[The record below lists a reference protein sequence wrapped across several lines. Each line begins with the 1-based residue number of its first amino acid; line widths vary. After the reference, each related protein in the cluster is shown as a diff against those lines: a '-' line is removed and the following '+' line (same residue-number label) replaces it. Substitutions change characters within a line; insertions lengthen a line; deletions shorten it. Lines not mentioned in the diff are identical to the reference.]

1 VTVTP
6 EQVGRPLP
14 RLPSPQRISFPT
26 EGWLRSL
33 LRLALA
39 LAATLAVFAALIAAL
54 GENPLDAFDAMWE
67 GAIGNKWIP
76 NSGFN
81 FGQTAMIA
89 SLLICTG
96 LAAAIPFRA
105 RLWNVGGEG
114 QLWFGA
120 FAAIAIAL
128 SLPPNVAPWQAMA
141 AAVAGATFA
150 GAFWGFIP
158 GILKATINANEVITS
173 LMLVFVA
180 IQIGNYAI
188 STLFPSQSNQTE
200 SIPFTF
206 ELPNIW
212 TGTLVTV
219 GAPIAAGAAVLAW
232 IVMSRTPLGFQIRA
246 VGLNANAARMN
257 GMSTGRVAV
266 LAFTM
271 GGAFGGLAG
280 GIAVM
285 GINGALISGFSAN
298 FGFIGIAVALVARL
312 SPIWILPSAFLFA
325 ALRTGSN
332 GLQATTGISTSM
344 GEVLVA
350 TFVILLLAFRVI
362 RMQYAEAAQ

>member
-1 VTVTP
+1 MTAAP

-14 RLPSPQRISFPT
+14 RLPAPGRISFPAH
-26 EGWLRSL
+26 GWLGAL
-33 LRLALA
+33 LRLVLA
-39 LAATLAVFAALIAAL
+39 LAATIAVFAALIAAL
-54 GENPLDAFDAMWE
+54 GENPLDAFEALWDGSVGEPWS
-67 GAIGNKWIP
+67 NP
-76 NSGFN
+76 FN
-81 FGQTAMIA
+81 FGQTVMIA

-96 LAAAIPFRA
+96 LAAAIPFQA

-120 FAAIAIAL
+120 FTSVAVAL
-128 SLPPNVAPWQAMA
+128 TLPTGMAPWLAMA
-141 AAVAGATFA
+141 LTVAAATVA

-173 LMLVFVA
+173 LMLVFIA

-200 SIPFTF
+200 SIPFAF

-212 TGTLVTV
+212 TGTLVTA

-232 IVMSRTPLGFQIRA
+232 ILMSRTGLGFQIRA

-257 GMSTGRVAV
+257 GMSTGWVTV
-266 LAFTM
+266 LAFTI

-280 GIAVM
+280 AIAVL

-312 SPIWILPSAFLFA
+312 NPVWILPSAFLFA

-332 GLQATTGISTSM
+332 GLQAATGISTSM